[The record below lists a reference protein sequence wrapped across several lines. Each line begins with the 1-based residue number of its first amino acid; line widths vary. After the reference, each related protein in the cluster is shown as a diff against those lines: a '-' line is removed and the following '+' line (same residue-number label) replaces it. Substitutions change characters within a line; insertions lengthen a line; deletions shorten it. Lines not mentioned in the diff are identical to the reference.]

1 MESRNMNICSSII
14 VCIIF
19 AVAFI
24 ACGNEVSRASAEM
37 EDFRAAVSEEYGV
50 TDIHFRERTSPDV
63 VFIGEPYGA
72 YLYTG
77 YVGGNM
83 TEEDLQ
89 SLQIIAT
96 GPEVKPAVDHFSELY
111 DRWWGWS
118 CVAVFSAI
126 MSVLAL
132 VYALVE
138 IGEAYKYRKIYRY

>member
-1 MESRNMNICSSII
+1 MKSRNMNICSSII
-14 VCIIF
+14 VCVIF

-24 ACGNEVSRASAEM
+24 ACGNEANRASAEM
-37 EDFRAAVSEEYGV
+37 EDFRAVVSEEYGV
-50 TDIHFRERTSPDV
+50 TNIHFHERTSKEV
-63 VFIGEPYGA
+63 LFVGEPYGA

-89 SLQIIAT
+89 ALQIIAT
-96 GPEVKPAVDHFSELY
+96 GPEVKPDVDHFSELY
-111 DRWWGWS
+111 DRWWGRF

-126 MSVLAL
+126 MSVMAL

-138 IGEAYKYRKIYRY
+138 IGEAYKHRKIYRY